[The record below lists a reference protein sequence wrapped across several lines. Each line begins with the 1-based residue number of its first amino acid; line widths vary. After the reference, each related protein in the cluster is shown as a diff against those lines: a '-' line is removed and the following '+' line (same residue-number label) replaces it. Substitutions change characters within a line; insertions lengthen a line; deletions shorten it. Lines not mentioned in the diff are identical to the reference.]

1 MKRLIS
7 LLLVFAFV
15 AALSSTTLIIGCSPS
30 PSGGNQGGN
39 QGGGNQG
46 GNQNQGTPTI
56 TISGK
61 ITNYTSGWKPYALKG
76 STYIYGSVAAS
87 GEPRDYS
94 IQVPQNWGPATVG
107 IYKDNNNN
115 NQLDTGEE
123 TITKPVVVG
132 TANLTVNFEIVTFV
146 LITGKLTGNPTP
158 QWKVG
163 VMLGQSIPEFIYGT
177 VNTSTWDYTN
187 KVPTN
192 SYIQSVF
199 AFRDDNNNNQYD
211 FGEPQFINPSL
222 TNFIIISNV
231 SGDINIPPIT
241 NMTLVVRIS
250 NNVYGLKIGVSAFN
264 TDLGTTVSST
274 PNNSVNYEHILTVSG
289 NSGNDIEVS
298 IYYDANNNNQLDI
311 GTLLFFPIFKEG
323 VLKLTNINF
332 ATGTNTLGFNLV
344 PHSVTG
350 VVQLLGGASGLK
362 PVLIKAQGIGFN
374 IPINYGSTS
383 GSSYSINYYTISST
397 TDTNFTPAFF
407 KDANNNSLYEIE
419 EPIVY
424 WYNIPSSNITVDP
437 SIASTN
443 AANFYILRTLLN
455 FNLTGTDANQF
466 RFVENGFSGIFL
478 GTYKNLPLNNYEI
491 YSDTN
496 DVNMF
501 YNIIFRDLNGDGIF
515 DFNDPSKDI
524 IGFSTIEI
532 TNQTTINLNYQ
543 LVKLTV
549 TNTISNISALTD
561 YTNAHIVGQGLLGN
575 QGFISSAKT
584 ISTNTTNVVI
594 EAYSTKSFPVD
605 NGYFVVSV
613 ADNYTLL
620 SSVYP
625 NSIATN
631 ADGHFGFTNII
642 SSDKVTN
649 ITWFVTN

>member
-132 TANLTVNFEIVTFV
+132 TANLTVHFEIVTFV

-211 FGEPQFINPSL
+211 FGELQFRNPSL
-222 TNFIIISNV
+222 TNFRIISNV

-311 GTLLFFPIFKEG
+311 GTLLFFPISKEG
-323 VLKLTNINF
+323 VLELTNINF

-362 PVLIKAQGIGFN
+362 PVLTRAQGSGFN

-397 TDTNFTPAFF
+397 TYTNFTPAFF

-424 WYNIPSSNITVDP
+424 WYNTQSSNITVDP

-466 RFVENGFSGIFL
+466 RFVENVIL
-478 GTYKNLPLNNYEI
+478 GTYKNLPLNNHEI

-561 YTNAHIVGQGLLGN
+561 YPNAHIVGQGLLGN

-613 ADNYTLL
+613 ADNYTLR
-620 SSVYP
+620 SVYP